1 MDATG
6 QYQGSSNDAAPTAE
20 RSILGGPV
28 PDVPLAH
35 AGVDV
40 TMAGPVATVAMA
52 GPHGALDNATKT
64 ALRVKLTELA
74 DDPAVRAVVLT
85 GSGNAFCV
93 GQDLR
98 EHAVALDADAT
109 AAWDT
114 LRDDYNPIV
123 LALATMAKPV
133 IAAVNGTAAGAGAAF
148 AFACDLRLMAE
159 GTAFHLAFTSV
170 GLSFD
175 SGLSWTLP
183 RLVGFGRASE
193 MLLRPRPVSAS
204 EAVELGLAHEVV
216 PAGELSERVAALA
229 AELAA
234 GPTAA
239 FGAAKQAL
247 AYSAAHG
254 LGDSLDME
262 AGMQTLAGTTEDH
275 AAAVRAFLEKRSPT
289 FNGR

>member
-1 MDATG
+1 
-6 QYQGSSNDAAPTAE
+6 
-20 RSILGGPV
+20 V
-28 PDVPLAH
+28 PDTPPTH
-35 AGVDV
+35 ATVDV
-40 TMAGPVATVAMA
+40 TTAGQVATVTMA
-52 GPHGALDNATKT
+52 GPHGALDAATKT

-85 GSGNAFCV
+85 GSGSVFCV

-98 EHAVALDADAT
+98 EHAAALAADAT

-114 LRDDYNPIV
+114 LRDHYNPIV
-123 LALATMAKPV
+123 LALAAMPKPV

-148 AFACDLRLMAE
+148 AFACDLRLMADSA
-159 GTAFHLAFTSV
+159 AFHLAFTSV

-183 RLVGFGRASE
+183 RLVGLGRATE

-204 EAVELGLAHEVV
+204 EAVVLGLAHEVV
-216 PAGELSERVAALA
+216 PADQLSERVAALA

-239 FGAAKQAL
+239 FGAAKQEL